1 MIKIFSFLGFL
12 GIVGFIITFPIFMVR
27 LKTAMK
33 IALAIFSGL
42 LLWWRFTGPS
52 DREGVLF
59 VVVFASIAIGM
70 SVSLRLLC
78 VLFLHFADKKRCF
91 EDVET
96 ASPYWLDLVVGFG
109 ASGILTL
116 IFFCNLAWATSDLSH
131 AMLLHVSLALFC
143 IWLFAKTTESWLK
156 RPASRLFLH
165 PFGIGTATVLLA
177 LTAYS
182 WFWYPTLV
190 RSEAYAAVNG
200 SDHCIY
206 FPTTQKIAQVGDRL
220 TLLTL
225 AKRRR
230 GGNFFL
236 VSREKAWAW
245 SYYERGFVPDQKANR
260 GWLQRVCFDQDQ
272 RE

>member
-91 EDVET
+91 EDVEKST
-96 ASPYWLDLVVGFG
+96 FS
-109 ASGILTL
+109 
-116 IFFCNLAWATSDLSH
+116 SD
-131 AMLLHVSLALFC
+131 
-143 IWLFAKTTESWLK
+143 
-156 RPASRLFLH
+156 
-165 PFGIGTATVLLA
+165 
-177 LTAYS
+177 
-182 WFWYPTLV
+182 
-190 RSEAYAAVNG
+190 
-200 SDHCIY
+200 
-206 FPTTQKIAQVGDRL
+206 
-220 TLLTL
+220 
-225 AKRRR
+225 
-230 GGNFFL
+230 
-236 VSREKAWAW
+236 
-245 SYYERGFVPDQKANR
+245 
-260 GWLQRVCFDQDQ
+260 
-272 RE
+272 